1 MPEPE
6 LGLDIIEHLLYR
18 MLLVTGET
26 FPDEQLHCGL
36 NSRKYFDENGETHDL
51 VCTFISFLCL
61 TYDGYFQRQHEEERR
76 YRYRRASTAPD
87 YNQFVQ

>member
-36 NSRKYFDENGETHDL
+36 NSRKYFDENGETHMIL
-51 VCTFISFLCL
+51 CARSFRFC
-61 TYDGYFQRQHEEERR
+61 
-76 YRYRRASTAPD
+76 
-87 YNQFVQ
+87 V